1 MEKNSLH
8 LDLTDNE
15 ELKAQLQGYEPGDK
29 VTIELTVQVKSID
42 DSSFEASVEEV
53 TETDGM
59 AEETSDDDEEDMS
72 EEDAKAPA
80 LVVMVG
86 KKKPAEKE

>member
-1 MEKNSLH
+1 MDKNSLH

-29 VTIELTVQVKSID
+29 VTLEVTVQVKSVD
-42 DSSFEASVEEV
+42 DSAFEASIEEV
-53 TETDGM
+53 VE
-59 AEETSDDDEEDMS
+59 APEAPESEADEEEDDMD

-80 LVVMVG
+80 MMVLIG
-86 KKKPAEKE
+86 KKKDK